1 MNMKRCALYLRCST
15 NETKQNVERQE
26 SELRDVISN
35 HNWKLVEVYADYSSG
50 RKTQRPNLD
59 RLLDDA
65 FSKKFDCVM
74 VSDLS
79 RLGRNVQHLLK
90 IVEEL
95 DNKNIELF
103 SLREKI
109 DTNSANGKLFFT
121 IISALNEF
129 QVSQIRENVISGLA
143 NAKRKGIKLGRKPV
157 VHSGDI
163 KKIKRLR
170 KKGDSIRTIAK
181 KMSISTATIQ
191 RCLNDTHYFS

>member
-1 MNMKRCALYLRCST
+1 MNMKRCWLYLRCST

-26 SELRDVISN
+26 SELRNIVKN
-35 HNWKLVEVYADYSSG
+35 HDWELVKVYADYSSG
-50 RKTQRPNLD
+50 TKTSRPNLD
-59 RLLDDA
+59 KLLDDA

-109 DTNSANGKLFFT
+109 DTDSPTGKLFFA

-129 QVSQIRENVISGLA
+129 QVSQIRENVKSGLA

-157 VHSGDI
+157 VNNADI
-163 KKIKRLR
+163 KKIKKLR

-191 RCLNDTHYFS
+191 RCLKDTHYFS

>member
-1 MNMKRCALYLRCST
+1 MKRCALYLRCST

-26 SELRDVISN
+26 SELRDVVKN
-35 HNWKLVEVYADYSSG
+35 HDWEVVGVYADYTSG
-50 RKTQRPNLD
+50 TKTQRPNLD
-59 RLLDDA
+59 RMLDDA
-65 FSKKFDCVM
+65 FIKKFDCIV

-95 DNKNIELF
+95 SNKNIELF

-109 DTNSANGKLFFT
+109 DTDSATGKLFFT

-129 QVSQIRENVISGLA
+129 QVSQIRENVKSGLA
-143 NAKRKGIKLGRKPV
+143 NAKKKGIKLGRKPV

-170 KKGDSIRTIAK
+170 KKGDSIRTIAR

>member
-1 MNMKRCALYLRCST
+1 MKRCALYLRCST

-35 HNWKLVEVYADYSSG
+35 HNWELVDVYADYSSG

-109 DTNSANGKLFFT
+109 DTDSATGKLFFT

-129 QVSQIRENVISGLA
+129 QVSQIRENVRSGLA

-157 VHSGDI
+157 VHIAEI
-163 KKIKRLR
+163 KKIKKLR

>member
-1 MNMKRCALYLRCST
+1 MKRCALYLRCST

-35 HNWKLVEVYADYSSG
+35 HNWELVEVYADYSSG

-109 DTNSANGKLFFT
+109 DTDSATGKLFFT

-129 QVSQIRENVISGLA
+129 QVSQIRENVRSGLA

-157 VHSGDI
+157 VHIAEI
-163 KKIKRLR
+163 KKIKKLR

-191 RCLNDTHYFS
+191 RCLKDTHYFS

>member
-1 MNMKRCALYLRCST
+1 MKRCALYVRCST

-35 HNWKLVEVYADYSSG
+35 HNWELVDVYADYSSG

-109 DTNSANGKLFFT
+109 DTDSATGKLFFT

-129 QVSQIRENVISGLA
+129 QVSQIRENVKSGLA

-170 KKGDSIRTIAK
+170 KKGNSIRTIAK

>member
-1 MNMKRCALYLRCST
+1 MKRCALYLRCST

-35 HNWKLVEVYADYSSG
+35 HNWELIEVYADYSSG

-109 DTNSANGKLFFT
+109 DTDSATGKLFFT

-129 QVSQIRENVISGLA
+129 QVSQIRENVRSGLA

-157 VHSGDI
+157 VHIAEI
-163 KKIKRLR
+163 KKIKKLR

>member
-1 MNMKRCALYLRCST
+1 MKRCALYLRCST

-26 SELRDVISN
+26 SELRNIVKN
-35 HNWKLVEVYADYSSG
+35 HDWELVEVYADYSSG
-50 RKTQRPNLD
+50 TKTSRPNLD
-59 RLLDDA
+59 KLLDDA

-109 DTNSANGKLFFT
+109 DTDSPTGKLFFT

-129 QVSQIRENVISGLA
+129 QVSQIRENVKSGLA

-157 VHSGDI
+157 VNNADI
-163 KKIKRLR
+163 KKIKKLR
-170 KKGDSIRTIAK
+170 KKGDSIRRIAK

-191 RCLNDTHYFS
+191 RCLKDTHYFS

>member
-1 MNMKRCALYLRCST
+1 MKRCALYLRCST

-26 SELRDVISN
+26 SELRNIIKN
-35 HNWKLVEVYADYSSG
+35 HDWELVEVYADYSSG
-50 RKTQRPNLD
+50 TKTSRPNLD
-59 RLLDDA
+59 KLLDDA

-109 DTNSANGKLFFT
+109 DTDSPTGKLFFT

-129 QVSQIRENVISGLA
+129 QVSQIRENVKSGLA

-157 VHSGDI
+157 VNNADI
-163 KKIKRLR
+163 KKIKKLR
-170 KKGDSIRTIAK
+170 KKGDSIRRIAK

-191 RCLNDTHYFS
+191 RCLKDTHYFS

>member
-1 MNMKRCALYLRCST
+1 
-15 NETKQNVERQE
+15 V
-26 SELRDVISN
+26 
-35 HNWKLVEVYADYSSG
+35 
-50 RKTQRPNLD
+50 
-59 RLLDDA
+59 
-65 FSKKFDCVM
+65 
-74 VSDLS
+74 
-79 RLGRNVQHLLK
+79 LK

-129 QVSQIRENVISGLA
+129 QVSQIRENVRSGLA

-157 VHSGDI
+157 VHIAEI
-163 KKIKRLR
+163 KKIKKLR

>member
-1 MNMKRCALYLRCST
+1 MKRCALYLRCST

-26 SELRDVISN
+26 SELRNIVKN
-35 HNWKLVEVYADYSSG
+35 HDWELVEVYADYSSG
-50 RKTQRPNLD
+50 TKTSRPNLD
-59 RLLDDA
+59 KLLDDA

-109 DTNSANGKLFFT
+109 DTDSPTGKLFFT

-129 QVSQIRENVISGLA
+129 QVSQIRENVKSGLA

-157 VHSGDI
+157 VNNVDI
-163 KKIKRLR
+163 KKIKKLR
-170 KKGDSIRTIAK
+170 EKGDSIRTIAK

-191 RCLNDTHYFS
+191 RCLKDTHYFS

>member
-26 SELRDVISN
+26 SELRNIIKN
-35 HNWKLVEVYADYSSG
+35 HDWELVEVYADYSSG
-50 RKTQRPNLD
+50 TKTSRPNLD
-59 RLLDDA
+59 KLLDDA

-109 DTNSANGKLFFT
+109 DTDSPTGKLFFT

-129 QVSQIRENVISGLA
+129 QVSQIRENVKSGLA

-157 VHSGDI
+157 VNNADI
-163 KKIKRLR
+163 KKIKKLR
-170 KKGDSIRTIAK
+170 KKGDSIRRIAK

-191 RCLNDTHYFS
+191 RCLKDTHYFS

>member
-1 MNMKRCALYLRCST
+1 MKRCALYLRCST

-26 SELRDVISN
+26 SELRDVVKN
-35 HNWKLVEVYADYSSG
+35 HDWEVVGVYADYTSG
-50 RKTQRPNLD
+50 TKTQRPNLD
-59 RLLDDA
+59 RMLDDA
-65 FSKKFDCVM
+65 FIKKFDCIV

-95 DNKNIELF
+95 SNKNIELF

-109 DTNSANGKLFFT
+109 DTDSATGKLFFT
-121 IISALNEF
+121 IISALNEL
-129 QVSQIRENVISGLA
+129 QVSQIRENVKSGLA
-143 NAKRKGIKLGRKPV
+143 NAKKKGIKLGRKPV

-170 KKGDSIRTIAK
+170 KKGDSIRTIAR

>member
-1 MNMKRCALYLRCST
+1 MKRCALYLRCST

-35 HNWKLVEVYADYSSG
+35 HNWKLVEVYSDYSSG
-50 RKTQRPNLD
+50 TKTQRPNLD
-59 RLLDDA
+59 KLLDDA

-109 DTNSANGKLFFT
+109 DTDSATGKLFFT

-129 QVSQIRENVISGLA
+129 QVSQIRENVRSGLA

-157 VHSGDI
+157 VHIAEI
-163 KKIKRLR
+163 KKIKKLR

-181 KMSISTATIQ
+181 KMSISTGTIQ

>member
-1 MNMKRCALYLRCST
+1 MKRCALYLRCST

-26 SELRDVISN
+26 SELRNIVKN
-35 HNWKLVEVYADYSSG
+35 HDWELVEVYADYSSG
-50 RKTQRPNLD
+50 TKTSRPNLD
-59 RLLDDA
+59 KLLDDA

-129 QVSQIRENVISGLA
+129 QVSQIRENVKSGLA

-157 VHSGDI
+157 VNNADI
-163 KKIKRLR
+163 KKIKKLR

-191 RCLNDTHYFS
+191 RCLKDTHYFS

>member
-1 MNMKRCALYLRCST
+1 MKRCALYLRCST

-35 HNWKLVEVYADYSSG
+35 HNWELVEVYADYSSG

-109 DTNSANGKLFFT
+109 DTDSATGKLFFT

-129 QVSQIRENVISGLA
+129 QVSQIRENVRSGLA

-157 VHSGDI
+157 VHIAEI
-163 KKIKRLR
+163 KKIKKLR